1 MFKYNEFTKT
11 WVNMSLVR
19 NLNVVEWN
27 ENFIAVAR
35 FDSED
40 NIILNIGKSKEYL
53 QDWPAW
59 IVTVTALSI
68 TSPAV
73 TQLSR
78 VTAIIL

>member
-53 QDWPAW
+53 QDWLNEW
-59 IVTVTALSI
+59 LKS
-68 TSPAV
+68 
-73 TQLSR
+73 
-78 VTAIIL
+78 